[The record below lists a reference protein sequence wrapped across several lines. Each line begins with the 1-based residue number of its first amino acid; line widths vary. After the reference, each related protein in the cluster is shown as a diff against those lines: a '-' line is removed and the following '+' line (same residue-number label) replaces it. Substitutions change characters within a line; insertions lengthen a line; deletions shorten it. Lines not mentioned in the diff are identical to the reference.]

1 MSHIAIIPARG
12 GSKRLPKKNIKL
24 FCGKPLITW
33 SVDAA
38 IESNIFD
45 EIVVSSD
52 DDEIL
57 EIANCK
63 DVLLRKRSSEL
74 STDSATTQDVV
85 ADAISWMKTSG
96 VEVSTFTI
104 LQPTSPL
111 RRANHIIEAFQ
122 LFSEGINVDVVVSVS
137 ECPQPLEFINELK
150 ADLSMENFVNKREI
164 KRSQELTKAY
174 RLNGSIII
182 ANVLLNNAFHKFYSE
197 RSIAYVMD
205 DIDGVDIDTLDD
217 FRMAECIMKMKG
229 EKN

>member
-33 SVDAA
+33 SIDAA

-52 DDEIL
+52 NDEIL

-63 DVLLRKRSSEL
+63 DVLLRKRPIEL

-85 ADAISWMKTSG
+85 ADAISWMKTSS

-104 LQPTSPL
+104 L
-111 RRANHIIEAFQ
+111 
-122 LFSEGINVDVVVSVS
+122 
-137 ECPQPLEFINELK
+137 
-150 ADLSMENFVNKREI
+150 
-164 KRSQELTKAY
+164 
-174 RLNGSIII
+174 
-182 ANVLLNNAFHKFYSE
+182 
-197 RSIAYVMD
+197 
-205 DIDGVDIDTLDD
+205 
-217 FRMAECIMKMKG
+217 
-229 EKN
+229 

>member
-1 MSHIAIIPARG
+1 VSHIAIIPARG

-33 SVDAA
+33 SIDAA

-52 DDEIL
+52 NDEIL

-63 DVLLRKRSSEL
+63 DVLLRKRPSEL
-74 STDSATTQDVV
+74 STDIATTQDVV
-85 ADAISWMKTSG
+85 ADAITWMKASG

-122 LFSEGINVDVVVSVS
+122 LFSERLNVDVVVSVS

-182 ANVLLNNAFHKFYSE
+182 ANVLLNNAFSKFYSE

-205 DIDGVDIDTLDD
+205 DIDGVDIDTLDE
-217 FRMAECIMKMKG
+217 FRMAECIMKIRG